1 MAPSAVPEAASEA
14 AAPAPAMVLRSGQAD
29 RIAPPVVP
37 PVERDG
43 IRYAQADDGRSLG
56 WKQVGGV
63 LVATEVATGK
73 PLWSLPVYTR
83 EVDPK
88 LEADVQWVFFK
99 SMAFAPSGEL
109 LIENESGQRYLVN
122 VQQKTVSPAP

>member
-1 MAPSAVPEAASEA
+1 
-14 AAPAPAMVLRSGQAD
+14 MVTRSGQAD

-56 WKQVGGV
+56 FKQVGGV
-63 LVATEVATGK
+63 LVATDVKTGQR
-73 PLWSLPVYTR
+73 LWSLPVYTR
-83 EVDPK
+83 EIDPK

-109 LIENESGQRYLVN
+109 LIENESGEKFLVN